1 MNKVMKYSATVLAAG
16 VLVTSI
22 GFTGQTPAFAAPSPI
37 TKNTVQQTSVLLKW
51 KDKTLSQKGL
61 ISHGSTLIPVTVL
74 RDQLGLTLSY
84 NSATRTYSLGTGY
97 RQLNIAVTEYG
108 IDTRINDYYV
118 NEYEV
123 KNIGGRLYV
132 PFKLVSDYLGVQGV
146 WSPSLKSL
154 NMTPRVEND
163 VVITAESVDTKT
175 KDASFLMQYPV
186 ISGLVSTD
194 AEKEINS
201 VLEKLKNQFVEASNE
216 QAGNRDGAVEHP
228 YEFIQNYLVT
238 YNQNGLLSLVMNQYS
253 YTGGA
258 HGMNNRIG
266 LTFSLKDGKLLS
278 LDDLLK
284 EKNPTYKVTLDKLVL
299 KSLQGFEGYY
309 GEFKGLD
316 ADAAYYLKTDGLT
329 LFFQQYEYAP
339 YSSGNPTFVIPY
351 DQVLPKGTHLF
362 E

>member
-1 MNKVMKYSATVLAAG
+1 MNKVMKYTAAVLVAG

-22 GFTGQTPAFAAPSPI
+22 GFTGQTPAFAGPAPI
-37 TKNTVQQTSVLLKW
+37 TKNTVQQISVLLKW
-51 KDKTLSQKGL
+51 KDKTISQKGL
-61 ISHGSTLIPVTVL
+61 ISQGSTLIPITVL
-74 RDQLGLTLSY
+74 RDQLGLPLSY
-84 NSATRTYSLGTGY
+84 NPATRTYSLGTGY

-123 KNIGGRLYV
+123 KNIGDRLYV

-146 WSPSLKSL
+146 WNPSLKSL
-154 NMTPRVEND
+154 SMTPRVENE

-175 KDASFLMQYPV
+175 KDASFLLQYPV

-201 VLEKLKNQFVEASNE
+201 VLEKIKKEFVDASNV
-216 QAGNRDGAVEHP
+216 QAANRDGSIEHP
-228 YEFIQNYLVT
+228 YEFLQNYLVT

-284 EKNPTYKVTLDKLVL
+284 EKNSTYKVTLDKFVL
-299 KSLQGFEGYY
+299 KSFQGFEGYY
-309 GEFKGLD
+309 SEFKGLD
-316 ADAAYYLKTDGLT
+316 ANATYYLKTDGLA